1 MFVDDLR
8 VQPGEPAVVRILC
21 RATVAHVDQL
31 AFVLKHGDQAA
42 HFAGAH
48 RRAAHAAVT
57 DFYRYDLR
65 TWGEAVEFRFIRVIG
80 RDDPGHV
87 RAVRADIGD
96 DRECVA
102 VVVDVERE
110 VHHRLFAEGRPL
122 PFGTEIGHQFFV
134 AKIAVLVGVH
144 SGAPCLAVVEND
156 AVINRAGIA
165 VAAIERGEQVDL
177 CLQLGAFLFRVALGG
192 GMFFVELSELGLQVR
207 RPIALPL
214 VPLLFAL

>member
-1 MFVDDLR
+1 M
-8 VQPGEPAVVRILC
+8 
-21 RATVAHVDQL
+21 
-31 AFVLKHGDQAA
+31 
-42 HFAGAH
+42 
-48 RRAAHAAVT
+48 
-57 DFYRYDLR
+57 
-65 TWGEAVEFRFIRVIG
+65 
-80 RDDPGHV
+80 
-87 RAVRADIGD
+87 RADIGD

-144 SGAPCLAVVEND
+144 CGAPCLAVVEND
-156 AVINRAGIA
+156 AVINRAGIT

-177 CLQLGAFLFRVALGG
+177 RLQFGAFLFRFALGG
-192 GMFFVELSELGLQVR
+192 GMFFVELSELGLQGR